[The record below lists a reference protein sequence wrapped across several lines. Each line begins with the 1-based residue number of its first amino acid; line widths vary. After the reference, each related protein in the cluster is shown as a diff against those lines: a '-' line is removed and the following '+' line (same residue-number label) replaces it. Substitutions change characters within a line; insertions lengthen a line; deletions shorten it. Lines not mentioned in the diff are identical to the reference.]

1 MSRRPTQPQAS
12 QATAGEAEKP
22 ANVTTVQFVLGSWPP
37 APRPKGP
44 SKLNHKK
51 SRKGC
56 RRCKTR
62 RVKVTSPISF
72 IFILIGFR
80 GSLSGNFSFSQFWEI
95 INSGIVSSV
104 PHLCFHKYCQCWHLQ
119 LTDVFMVNSVMKSI
133 RLAETAGGTKRPAST
148 TTTGPSYKSKIENPI
163 NPEAISADQIRI
175 LASFRLTQM
184 FPTSQNPE
192 AGVYSSLNCYTT
204 TTPEQA
210 RLC

>member
-1 MSRRPTQPQAS
+1 LVSERKREQPQSRTFLHSFPIEIRNQLLGNVPISRQTDKSCMSRRPTQPQAS
-12 QATAGEAEKP
+12 QATASGAEKP

-80 GSLSGNFSFSQFWEI
+80 GSLSSNFSFSQFWEI

-104 PHLCFHKYCQCWHLQ
+104 PHLCFHK
-119 LTDVFMVNSVMKSI
+119 
-133 RLAETAGGTKRPAST
+133 
-148 TTTGPSYKSKIENPI
+148 
-163 NPEAISADQIRI
+163 QILSM
-175 LASFRLTQM
+175 LASSVNRRLHDK
-184 FPTSQNPE
+184 
-192 AGVYSSLNCYTT
+192 
-204 TTPEQA
+204 
-210 RLC
+210 